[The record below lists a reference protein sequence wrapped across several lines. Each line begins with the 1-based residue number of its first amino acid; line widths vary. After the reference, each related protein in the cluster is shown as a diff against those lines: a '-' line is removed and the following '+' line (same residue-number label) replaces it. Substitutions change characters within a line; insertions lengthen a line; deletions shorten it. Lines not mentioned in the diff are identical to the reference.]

1 MEGLMSKILIVDD
14 ETQYAYILD
23 KFFSTSGF
31 EVVLAFDGAMAIELF
46 KKENPDIICLD
57 IMMPKMNGYEVA
69 KKIREI
75 SNVPIIMMSALSDE
89 QDILKGFD
97 LKIDDYVTKPFR
109 TPILIAKVK
118 AILERRYE
126 LEHGLK
132 ETKSQKKELAIAG
145 IKLNTENLQCTINGE
160 IVKLT
165 KTECKLLEY
174 LIEHAYENCTRET
187 LYEAFWEGTDID
199 SRIIDTYIK
208 KLRKLVDM
216 GGCEIITVFGIGY
229 RLEERKQD

>member
-1 MEGLMSKILIVDD
+1 MSKILIVDD

-23 KFFSTSGF
+23 KFFSASGF
-31 EVVLAFDGAMAIELF
+31 EVVLAFDGATALEVF
-46 KKENPDIICLD
+46 KKEKPDIICLD
-57 IMMPKMNGYEVA
+57 IMMPKLNGYEVA
-69 KKIREI
+69 KAIRET

-89 QDILKGFD
+89 QDILKGYD

-118 AILERRYE
+118 NLLERRYE
-126 LEHGLK
+126 LEHVIREVK
-132 ETKSQKKELAIAG
+132 NPKKEISIAD
-145 IKLNTENLQCTINGE
+145 IRLNPENLQCTISGE

-174 LIEHAYENCTRET
+174 LIEHAGENCTRET

-216 GGCEIITVFGIGY
+216 GGCEIVTVFGIGY
-229 RLEERKQD
+229 RLEERK